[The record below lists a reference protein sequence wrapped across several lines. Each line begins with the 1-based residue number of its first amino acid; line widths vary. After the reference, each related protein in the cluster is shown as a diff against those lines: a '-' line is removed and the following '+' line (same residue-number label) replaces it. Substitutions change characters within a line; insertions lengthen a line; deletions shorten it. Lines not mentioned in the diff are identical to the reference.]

1 MESLWRE
8 KWSFEMPLRCS
19 LPASSLRWQM
29 LDIAV
34 HRFLVPERLHSPTYR
49 TEISRE
55 DALNIFRHPALS
67 QTSNLYDF
75 NIIWRSCEHTERF
88 GDPLNPKQE
97 FTIWPASPSS
107 SSRPLISP
115 IRAPFRSASS
125 SHPVQSAPI
134 RRPTER
140 ALRFAAHSPLSI

>member
-1 MESLWRE
+1 MHNGQSRRVDIVAEIYDLGVKGPFERTRGRDGMESLWRE

-67 QTSNLYDF
+67 QTSTLYDF
-75 NIIWRSCEHTERF
+75 NII
-88 GDPLNPKQE
+88 
-97 FTIWPASPSS
+97 
-107 SSRPLISP
+107 
-115 IRAPFRSASS
+115 
-125 SHPVQSAPI
+125 
-134 RRPTER
+134 
-140 ALRFAAHSPLSI
+140 